1 MCVCVCVCVF
11 ICACVPCLLVFI
23 LVLFHSP
30 ELKATEKE
38 VEVVLKFPEAE
49 ALSPPIL
56 QINDVSFG
64 YSSDRMIFSNVNLG
78 ATLESRICIVSS
90 AFFSP
95 PSLWIIGNYRV
106 IFLFSSHWINK
117 TGHFILILPLILLQ
131 CSSQISEITS
141 YLLLQSLAFFILHS
155 LQILS
160 RFCKFYSV

>member
-1 MCVCVCVCVF
+1 
-11 ICACVPCLLVFI
+11 
-23 LVLFHSP
+23 
-30 ELKATEKE
+30 

-106 IFLFSSHWINK
+106 IFLFSSH
-117 TGHFILILPLILLQ
+117 
-131 CSSQISEITS
+131 
-141 YLLLQSLAFFILHS
+141 
-155 LQILS
+155 
-160 RFCKFYSV
+160 

>member
-1 MCVCVCVCVF
+1 VCVF
-11 ICACVPCLLVFI
+11 ICACVPCLLLFI

-90 AFFSP
+90 AFFFQ
-95 PSLWIIGNYRV
+95 IIGNYRLM
-106 IFLFSSHWINK
+106 FLFS
-117 TGHFILILPLILLQ
+117 L
-131 CSSQISEITS
+131 
-141 YLLLQSLAFFILHS
+141 Y
-155 LQILS
+155 
-160 RFCKFYSV
+160 